1 MIKGVEHHYTYYEKW
16 FGSPVGLHMHPAS
29 RKVPTFVLDLNQNNT
44 EALTT
49 VHSQNRYIWKAR
61 QSVGCK
67 RCVTPAA
74 AYNNN
79 LLHSMTTLDFAG
91 SDSQFFKY

>member
-49 VHSQNRYIWKAR
+49 VHSEQIHMEGKTVSWV
-61 QSVGCK
+61 QEVCHTSC
-67 RCVTPAA
+67 C
-74 AYNNN
+74 
-79 LLHSMTTLDFAG
+79 L
-91 SDSQFFKY
+91 